1 MAERRRDRHT
11 VLTFEIL
18 CEQRIVEALG
28 RGDFEDLP
36 GAGQPLSLE
45 EDPLIPDDQ
54 RLAHRILKNAGFTPP
69 EVSTRREIAEL
80 RAQLELLGDEARS
93 RTVQRLALLMTRLSL
108 QRGTAVNLAL
118 EQEYWERLKE
128 KVAADEGANQ

>member
-1 MAERRRDRHT
+1 M
-11 VLTFEIL
+11 LTFEIL
-18 CEQRIVEALG
+18 CEQRIVEAQG
-28 RGDFEDLP
+28 RGDFDHLP
-36 GAGQPLSLE
+36 GAGQPLCLE
-45 EDPLIPDDQ
+45 DDPLIPEDQ

-69 EVSTRREIAEL
+69 EISTRREIADL

-108 QRGTAVNLAL
+108 ERGTTVNLAL
-118 EQEYWERLKE
+118 EQEYWARLKE